1 MCWCVQ
7 TGKSSRSGVGW
18 SEVTVTVASPLEE
31 AGVRNSILCGDR
43 FGVVGRGIAWD
54 RHCVGWGGG
63 GGWHKALVV
72 GSVSLWRRLLASRL

>member
-18 SEVTVTVASPLEE
+18 SEVTVTVASPSEE

-54 RHCVGWGGG
+54 RHCVGGVPLLTEGGG
-63 GGWHKALVV
+63 RQEGGV
-72 GSVSLWRRLLASRL
+72 